1 MYHGGRLIVIA
12 ANLLLYGAS
21 FTEEGGWEIQQK
33 HTHTVRKVQRWL
45 RGKSDSILTWVAA
58 TNTNRMT
65 RCSPVLSLPPAVTG
79 QVVDISMLMMCFSSS
94 SATLQR
100 PLHCKLAQT
109 HQLFSHWQL
118 PPWNLQHWLFVEA
131 YFLLGFLIST
141 LFLLR
146 KCSVSQPAAQSA
158 RSELRNPS
166 MEFTVSQPGL
176 CTSQE
181 DPHKYENMEVLL
193 HRPPG
198 AFKPGALWS
207 LIKGWDLR

>member
-1 MYHGGRLIVIA
+1 MSHGGRLIVTA

-33 HTHTVRKVQRWL
+33 HTHSQEGSKMVEGEVRLHPDMSCCYKHKQDV
-45 RGKSDSILTWVAA
+45 SHA
-58 TNTNRMT
+58 TDIW
-65 RCSPVLSLPPAVTG
+65 LPPAVTG

-109 HQLFSHWQL
+109 HQLLSHWHL

-146 KCSVSQPAAQSA
+146 KCSVSQPAARSA
-158 RSELRNPS
+158 QSELRNPS

-181 DPHKYENMEVLL
+181 DPHKYDNMKVLL

-198 AFKPGALWS
+198 AFKPGSLWS